1 MLDDRKR
8 EIIRCFA
15 ECDMRITATAEQ
27 LHFHRNTVVYHL
39 EQIYKK
45 TGLDPEKFY
54 DLIRLL
60 EIVEAET

>member
-15 ECDMRITATAEQ
+15 DCNMNVTATAKR

-45 TGLDPEKFY
+45 TYLDPTRFY